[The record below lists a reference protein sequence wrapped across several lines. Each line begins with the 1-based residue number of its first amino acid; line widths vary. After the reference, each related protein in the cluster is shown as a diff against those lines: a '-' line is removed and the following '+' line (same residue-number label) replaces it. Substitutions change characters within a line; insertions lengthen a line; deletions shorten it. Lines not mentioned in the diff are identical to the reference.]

1 MLECY
6 YLYVVAYRKFTTS
19 DVILGIFPNSKEAFN
34 FLNAFHS
41 KANIFQVT
49 KDELVF
55 DDFGVRFKNDCVK
68 KYY

>member
-19 DVILGIFPNSKEAFN
+19 NVIVGIFPNSKEAMN

-49 KDELVF
+49 KDELF
-55 DDFGVRFKNDCVK
+55 FGDFGVRFKNDYVK